1 MVAKI
6 RNDQV
11 FQLSLTEIAFSLV
24 FILLLLLGYLVHL
37 EQARREVA
45 EIALANTRGAEASA
59 AAMQTARSELAQAL
73 AAAGTR
79 PENLDSIIMKISA
92 AKDIRD
98 ERDRLKKQIDDLDA
112 QLSAMNELQ
121 KVIEASASKKDVAL
135 AEVVSALKLQDQVR
149 KALVKQ
155 LENSNSMDDV
165 KNTSAI
171 TAQLPPQSPEE
182 RAAMSKEMI
191 QQVKEA
197 MKTADLLKSALK
209 KQLDQTLKP
218 GQEAK
223 TIEDVVAAA
232 RMQLETVKGSDSIE
246 AAKKENSD
254 LRGQVAF
261 FKRRLEAR
269 GGRDYPP
276 CWATESGAPEY
287 LFMVDLTPTG
297 VNVKPSWPSNRE
309 ADAKALPDINAAL
322 QTQVGLDAF
331 VVNIQGIFN
340 ASRKAD
346 PQCRHYVYLKSTIAD
361 AVSSDRA
368 RLTVEKYFYKNEARR

>member
-1 MVAKI
+1 M
-6 RNDQV
+6 
-11 FQLSLTEIAFSLV
+11 STEML
-24 FILLLLLGYLVHL
+24 
-37 EQARREVA
+37 
-45 EIALANTRGAEASA
+45 
-59 AAMQTARSELAQAL
+59 
-73 AAAGTR
+73 
-79 PENLDSIIMKISA
+79 
-92 AKDIRD
+92 
-98 ERDRLKKQIDDLDA
+98 
-112 QLSAMNELQ
+112 
-121 KVIEASASKKDVAL
+121 
-135 AEVVSALKLQDQVR
+135 
-149 KALVKQ
+149 
-155 LENSNSMDDV
+155 
-165 KNTSAI
+165 
-171 TAQLPPQSPEE
+171 
-182 RAAMSKEMI
+182 

-197 MKTADLLKSALK
+197 MKTADLLRSALK

-232 RMQLETVKGSDSIE
+232 RMQLETVKGTDSIE

-287 LFMVDLTPTG
+287 LFMVELTPTG

>member
-73 AAAGTR
+73 AAAGSR
-79 PENLDSIIMKISA
+79 PENLDSIITKISA
-92 AKDIRD
+92 AHDIRD

-112 QLSAMNELQ
+112 QISAMNELQ
-121 KVIEASASKKDVAL
+121 KVIEASATKKDVAL
-135 AEVVSALKLQDQVR
+135 AEVVSALKLQDQIR

-165 KNTSAI
+165 KNTAAI

-191 QQVKEA
+191 QHVKEA

-209 KQLDQTLKP
+209 KQLNQTLKP

-232 RMQLETVKGSDSIE
+232 RMQLDTVKGSDSIE

-287 LFMVDLTPTG
+287 LFMVELTPTG

-368 RLTVEKYFYKNEARR
+368 RLAVEKYFYKNEARR